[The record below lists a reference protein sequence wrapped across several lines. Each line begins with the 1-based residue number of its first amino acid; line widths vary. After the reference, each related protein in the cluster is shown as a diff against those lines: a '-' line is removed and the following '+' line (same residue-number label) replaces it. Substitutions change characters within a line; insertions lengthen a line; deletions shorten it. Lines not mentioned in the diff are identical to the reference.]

1 MLLAPDLFNL
11 KIIFITGNSQ
21 GFKRT
26 FNLLDVNR
34 TLENEYSKRNQ
45 NNNNQMF
52 VFEYQNYEDFDRLF
66 KKKTIEQQSEN
77 VLYMFWPFD

>member
-26 FNLLDVNR
+26 FNLLEVNR

-77 VLYMFWPFD
+77 VLYMF

>member
-52 VFEYQNYEDFDRLF
+52 VFEYQNHEDFDRLF

-77 VLYMFWPFD
+77 VLYMF

>member
-77 VLYMFWPFD
+77 VLYMF